1 MLLQDTNILHMCL
14 TFLDCCCGGIISG
27 STCAVDLLSAVTGA
41 AEGKELLGKL
51 WQDIMPE
58 AVHFVRKHLKEP
70 VTTVDNALV
79 ASCFSIMDALLK
91 PYVRCTLSTAMPG
104 ATCA

>member
-1 MLLQDTNILHMCL
+1 MLL
-14 TFLDCCCGGIISG
+14 
-27 STCAVDLLSAVTGA
+27 VDV

-51 WQDIMPE
+51 WQDMVPE

-79 ASCFSIMDALLK
+79 ASCFNIMDALLR
-91 PYVRCTLSTAMPG
+91 PYVRY
-104 ATCA
+104 